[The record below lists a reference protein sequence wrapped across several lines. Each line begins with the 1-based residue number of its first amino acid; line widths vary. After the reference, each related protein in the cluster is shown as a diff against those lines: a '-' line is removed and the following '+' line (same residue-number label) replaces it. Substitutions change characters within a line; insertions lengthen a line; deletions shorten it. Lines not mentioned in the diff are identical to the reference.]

1 MGVAERKLRGAGE
14 VGVAERKLQAVTIS
28 VAARL
33 RST

>member
-1 MGVAERKLRGAGE
+1 MGVAERKLRGA
-14 VGVAERKLQAVTIS
+14 GVAERKLQAVTIS